1 MSKVNASKITPE
13 QKKFLDSA
21 TGTSSITT
29 EQDIRAVGN
38 AQLENLL
45 RQQNQE
51 VLDTT
56 SGQIAQDQI
65 AADAFDRPSSDSTD
79 PNLQGP
85 TRAKD
90 TNSLRQ

>member
-38 AQLENLL
+38 AQLENIL
-45 RQQNQE
+45 RKQNQE

-56 SGQIAQDQI
+56 SGQIAQDAI
-65 AADAFDRPSSDSTD
+65 AADAFDRPASDTTD
-79 PNLQGP
+79 PTLQGP
-85 TRAKD
+85 TRAQD
-90 TNSLRQ
+90 TYIR

>member
-38 AQLENLL
+38 AQLENIL
-45 RQQNQE
+45 RKQNQE

-56 SGQIAQDQI
+56 SGEIAQDDNSDVYI
-65 AADAFDRPSSDSTD
+65 YPTPRDRYSASMHASS
-79 PNLQGP
+79 
-85 TRAKD
+85 
-90 TNSLRQ
+90 